1 MISENTK
8 EDVAAAEAAGK
19 TLGRPAAFD
28 EDQAAD
34 IVDVYAKGAEVKTL
48 ARQYG
53 VAPKTIRRVL
63 DAVGARNAGDIL
75 EDLDGVAAEVEE
87 KAPEPEQPHAI
98 DVPGL
103 LAEHLKA
110 TDVTEIREALRG
122 GRTIR
127 RGQGYSVRVT
137 ASSALHQAVLNRIA
151 TAAGMS

>member
-1 MISENTK
+1 MK
-8 EDVAAAEAAGK
+8 A
-19 TLGRPAAFD
+19 
-28 EDQAAD
+28 
-34 IVDVYAKGAEVKTL
+34 L

-63 DAVGARNAGDIL
+63 DAADARDVGDVL
-75 EDLDGVAAEVEE
+75 EELDGVTDGVEDQE
-87 KAPEPEQPHAI
+87 PAPEQPHAI

-110 TDVTEIREALRG
+110 TDVAETREALRG

-137 ASSALHQAVLNRIA
+137 AASLLATVWFAGQHHLVEADDWPDILPATVLGAIRQAPAINDDPTMRYLRD
-151 TAAGMS
+151 TGGPHR